1 MAPERDPRNE
11 PADHGREPTQG
22 QRGGPGAAHGRMLQA
37 PRARGESD
45 RLGRAPHTVVV
56 TDLWSSLIP
65 LIVGGA
71 LVPIQIVI
79 TTLLLRSRAGK
90 LTAVAWVAGMTTVR
104 LAQGLVFG
112 LLLGSQ
118 DGSSSTSDEPAAA
131 MSLLLL
137 VLAIVFYVSA
147 AKQVAKHPDED
158 APPPKWMAMLD
169 GIRPARAYLL
179 GVGLL
184 AIGAKPWVFTL
195 GAIAAIG
202 DAGLDQRVSIVTFLV
217 FVVLTES
224 IHLMAIGV
232 AYALPDR
239 SAALLDRITMF
250 METYNRTIMI
260 VLGLVFGTWFLV
272 KALGGL
278 GIL

>member
-1 MAPERDPRNE
+1 
-11 PADHGREPTQG
+11 
-22 QRGGPGAAHGRMLQA
+22 
-37 PRARGESD
+37 
-45 RLGRAPHTVVV
+45 V

-71 LVPIQIVI
+71 LVPIQIIV
-79 TTLLLRSRAGK
+79 TTLLLRSKAGK

-104 LAQGLVFG
+104 LVQGLVFG
-112 LLLGSQ
+112 LLLGSRSES
-118 DGSSSTSDEPAAA
+118 GSTSGEPATAV
-131 MSLLLL
+131 SLLLL

-147 AKQVAKHPDED
+147 AKQVMKHPDED

-169 GIRPARAYLL
+169 GIRPSKAYLL

-202 DAGLDQRVSIVTFLV
+202 DAGLDQGVSIVTFLV

-224 IHLMAIGV
+224 IHLLVLGV

-239 SAALLDRITMF
+239 SAALLDRVTGF
-250 METYNRTIMI
+250 FETYNRLIVI

-278 GIL
+278 GLL

>member
-1 MAPERDPRNE
+1 MT
-11 PADHGREPTQG
+11 G
-22 QRGGPGAAHGRMLQA
+22 
-37 PRARGESD
+37 
-45 RLGRAPHTVVV
+45 
-56 TDLWSSLIP
+56 LWGSLIP

-71 LVPIQIVI
+71 LVPIQIII
-79 TTLLLRSRAGK
+79 TTLLLRSKAGRI
-90 LTAVAWVAGMTTVR
+90 TAVAWVAGMTTVR
-104 LAQGLVFG
+104 LAQGIVFG
-112 LLLGSQ
+112 LLLGSAS
-118 DGSSSTSDEPAAA
+118 GSGSTSGEPATAV
-131 MSLLLL
+131 SLLLL

-147 AKQVAKHPDED
+147 AKQVMKHPDED

-169 GIRPARAYLL
+169 GIRPSKAYLL

-202 DAGLDQRVSIVTFLV
+202 DAGLDQGVSIVTFLV

-224 IHLMAIGV
+224 IHLLVLGV

-239 SAALLDRITMF
+239 SAALLDRVTGF
-250 METYNRTIMI
+250 FETYNRLIVI

-278 GIL
+278 GLL

>member
-1 MAPERDPRNE
+1 
-11 PADHGREPTQG
+11 
-22 QRGGPGAAHGRMLQA
+22 
-37 PRARGESD
+37 
-45 RLGRAPHTVVV
+45 
-56 TDLWSSLIP
+56 
-65 LIVGGA
+65 
-71 LVPIQIVI
+71 
-79 TTLLLRSRAGK
+79 
-90 LTAVAWVAGMTTVR
+90 MTTVR
-104 LAQGLVFG
+104 LMQGLVFG
-112 LLLGSQ
+112 LLLGSRSES
-118 DGSSSTSDEPAAA
+118 GSTSGEPATAV
-131 MSLLLL
+131 SLLLL

-147 AKQVAKHPDED
+147 AKQVMKHPDED

-169 GIRPARAYLL
+169 GIRPSKAYLL

-202 DAGLDQRVSIVTFLV
+202 DAGLDQGVSIVTFLV

-224 IHLMAIGV
+224 IHLLVLGV

-239 SAALLDRITMF
+239 SAALLDRVTGF
-250 METYNRTIMI
+250 FETYNRLIVI

-278 GIL
+278 GLL

>member
-1 MAPERDPRNE
+1 M
-11 PADHGREPTQG
+11 
-22 QRGGPGAAHGRMLQA
+22 
-37 PRARGESD
+37 
-45 RLGRAPHTVVV
+45 

-71 LVPIQIVI
+71 LVPIQIIV
-79 TTLLLRSRAGK
+79 TTLLLRSKAGK
-90 LTAVAWVAGMTTVR
+90 IAAVAWVAGMTTLR

-112 LLLGSQ
+112 LLLGSRS
-118 DGSSSTSDEPAAA
+118 GSGSTSDGPDTAV
-131 MSLLLL
+131 SLLLL

-147 AKQVAKHPDED
+147 ARQLLKHPDED
-158 APPPKWMAMLD
+158 APPPKWMAMID
-169 GIRPARAYLL
+169 GMRPGKAYGL

-202 DAGLDQRVSIVTFLV
+202 DAGLDQKAAVLTFLV
-217 FVVLTES
+217 FVILTES
-224 IHLMAIGV
+224 IHLLVVGI

-239 SAALLDRITMF
+239 SAALLDRIKGF
-250 METYNRTIMI
+250 METYNRAIMI
-260 VLGLVFGTWFLV
+260 VLGLVFGTWFMV

-278 GIL
+278 GVL

>member
-1 MAPERDPRNE
+1 
-11 PADHGREPTQG
+11 
-22 QRGGPGAAHGRMLQA
+22 
-37 PRARGESD
+37 
-45 RLGRAPHTVVV
+45 V
-56 TDLWSSLIP
+56 TGLWGSLIP

-71 LVPIQIVI
+71 LVPIQIII
-79 TTLLLRSRAGK
+79 TTLLLRSKAGRI
-90 LTAVAWVAGMTTVR
+90 TAVAWVAGMTTVR
-104 LAQGLVFG
+104 LAQGIVFG
-112 LLLGSQ
+112 LLLGSAS
-118 DGSSSTSDEPAAA
+118 GSGSTSGEPATAV
-131 MSLLLL
+131 SLLLL
-137 VLAIVFYVSA
+137 VLAIVFYVNA
-147 AKQVAKHPDED
+147 AKQVMKHPDED

-169 GIRPARAYLL
+169 GIRPSKAYLL

-202 DAGLDQRVSIVTFLV
+202 DAGLDQGVSIVTFLV

-224 IHLMAIGV
+224 IHLLVLGV

-239 SAALLDRITMF
+239 SAALLDRVTGF
-250 METYNRTIMI
+250 FETYNRLIVI

-278 GIL
+278 GLL

>member
-1 MAPERDPRNE
+1 
-11 PADHGREPTQG
+11 
-22 QRGGPGAAHGRMLQA
+22 
-37 PRARGESD
+37 
-45 RLGRAPHTVVV
+45 V
-56 TDLWSSLIP
+56 TGLWGSLIP

-71 LVPIQIVI
+71 LVPIQIII
-79 TTLLLRSRAGK
+79 TTLLLRSKAGRI
-90 LTAVAWVAGMTTVR
+90 TAVAWVAGMTTVR
-104 LAQGLVFG
+104 LAQGIVFG
-112 LLLGSQ
+112 LLLGSAS
-118 DGSSSTSDEPAAA
+118 GSGSTSGEPATAV
-131 MSLLLL
+131 SLLLL

-147 AKQVAKHPDED
+147 AKQVMKHPDED

-169 GIRPARAYLL
+169 GIRPSKAYLL

-202 DAGLDQRVSIVTFLV
+202 DAGLDQGVSIVTFLV

-224 IHLMAIGV
+224 IHLLVLGV

-239 SAALLDRITMF
+239 SAALLDRVTGF
-250 METYNRTIMI
+250 FETYNRLIVI

-278 GIL
+278 GLL

>member
-1 MAPERDPRNE
+1 
-11 PADHGREPTQG
+11 
-22 QRGGPGAAHGRMLQA
+22 
-37 PRARGESD
+37 
-45 RLGRAPHTVVV
+45 V

-71 LVPIQIVI
+71 LVPIQIIVTI
-79 TTLLLRSRAGK
+79 LLLRSKAGRI
-90 LTAVAWVAGMTTVR
+90 TAVTWVAGMTTVR
-104 LAQGLVFG
+104 VAQGIVFG
-112 LLLGSQ
+112 LLLGSASES
-118 DGSSSTSDEPAAA
+118 GSTSGEPVTAVA
-131 MSLLLL
+131 LLLL
-137 VLAIVFYVSA
+137 VLAIVFYASA
-147 AKQVAKHPDED
+147 AKQVMKHPDED

-169 GIRPARAYLL
+169 GIRPGNAYLL

-202 DAGLDQRVSIVTFLV
+202 DAGLDQGAAILIFLV

-224 IHLMAIGV
+224 IHLLVVGI

-239 SAALLDRITMF
+239 SAALLDRITGF
-250 METYNRTIMI
+250 METYNRII
-260 VLGLVFGTWFLV
+260 VIALGLVFGTWFLV

-278 GIL
+278 GLL

>member
-1 MAPERDPRNE
+1 MA
-11 PADHGREPTQG
+11 
-22 QRGGPGAAHGRMLQA
+22 
-37 PRARGESD
+37 
-45 RLGRAPHTVVV
+45 
-56 TDLWSSLIP
+56 DLWGSLIP

-79 TTLLLRSRAGK
+79 TILLLRSKAGRI
-90 LTAVAWVAGMTTVR
+90 TAVAWVAGMTTVR

-112 LLLGSQ
+112 LLLGSRSGSDTSA
-118 DGSSSTSDEPAAA
+118 DGPGTAL
-131 MSLLLL
+131 SLLLL

-147 AKQVAKHPDED
+147 AKQLLKHPDED
-158 APPPKWMAMLD
+158 APPPKWMAMVD
-169 GIRPARAYLL
+169 GMRPARAYLV

-184 AIGAKPWVFTL
+184 TIGAKFWVFTL

-202 DAGLDQRVSIVTFLV
+202 DAGLGQGAAILTFLL
-217 FVVLTES
+217 FVALTES
-224 IHLMAIGV
+224 IHLAVLAI

-239 SAALLDRITMF
+239 SAALLDRITGLLK
-250 METYNRTIMI
+250 TYNRAIMI
-260 VLGLVFGTWFLV
+260 VLGVVFGTWFMV

>member
-1 MAPERDPRNE
+1 M
-11 PADHGREPTQG
+11 
-22 QRGGPGAAHGRMLQA
+22 
-37 PRARGESD
+37 
-45 RLGRAPHTVVV
+45 

-71 LVPIQIVI
+71 LVPIQIIV
-79 TTLLLRSRAGK
+79 TTLLLRSKAGK
-90 LTAVAWVAGMTTVR
+90 VAAAAWVAGMTTLR

-112 LLLGSQ
+112 LLLGSRT
-118 DGSSSTSDEPAAA
+118 GSGSTSDGPDTAV
-131 MSLLLL
+131 SLLLL
-137 VLAIVFYVSA
+137 VLAIIFYVSA
-147 AKQVAKHPDED
+147 GKQLMKHPDED
-158 APPPKWMAMLD
+158 APPPKWMAMID
-169 GIRPARAYLL
+169 DMQPGRAYLL

-184 AIGAKPWVFTL
+184 AIGAKPWVLTL

-202 DAGLDQRVSIVTFLV
+202 DAGLDQGAAILTFLV

-224 IHLMAIGV
+224 IHLLVLGL

-239 SAALLDRITMF
+239 SAALLDRITELMK
-250 METYNRTIMI
+250 TYNRAIMI

-278 GIL
+278 GLL